1 MDFEKLK
8 FRPKSRRGRLIR
20 IFTARRYT
28 ASAPNLCYRAT
39 SAPSCFTGEIR
50 VFARDKV
57 KMKDKFYGTSAGVFG
72 EYKAG
77 VK

>member
-1 MDFEKLK
+1 V
-8 FRPKSRRGRLIR
+8 RQNVCRRAI
-20 IFTARRYT
+20 
-28 ASAPNLCYRAT
+28 SAPN
-39 SAPSCFTGEIR
+39 CFAGKIL

-57 KMKDKFYGTSAGVFG
+57 KMKDKFYDAPAGVFG